1 MHIFMLCVWNAY
13 LTFVYLFM
21 YFDWTCSPLPRDK
34 ALLII
39 QIYLFYISN
48 WTQVLFFKL
57 FISYFGISFSLPSTV
72 FTFFYNF
79 YLCKMKLTFSSL
91 GKSLFYQQCACV
103 WSVSNCFMCSL
114 VSCVCI
120 LHISS
125 LHIVWLQVFFVFAGF
140 ECSVYIDFVYR

>member
-1 MHIFMLCVWNAY
+1 MHIFMLCVWNVY

-39 QIYLFYISN
+39 QIYLFYISS

-79 YLCKMKLTFSSL
+79 YQLLARSAN
-91 GKSLFYQQCACV
+91 QCACV

-114 VSCVCI
+114 VSCICI

>member
-1 MHIFMLCVWNAY
+1 MLCVWNAY
-13 LTFVYLFM
+13 LTFVYLSM

-39 QIYLFYISN
+39 QIYLFYISS

-103 WSVSNCFMCSL
+103 WNVSNCFMCSL
-114 VSCVCI
+114 VSYIKFFCFCWIWMLSLHRFCIQVANMFCVCMI
-120 LHISS
+120 FL
-125 LHIVWLQVFFVFAGF
+125 
-140 ECSVYIDFVYR
+140 CSQ

>member
-21 YFDWTCSPLPRDK
+21 HFDWICSLLPWDK
-34 ALLII
+34 ALFII

-72 FTFFYNF
+72 FTFT
-79 YLCKMKLTFSSL
+79 TFICAKWNELLARSANL
-91 GKSLFYQQCACV
+91 YFTNQCACV
-103 WSVSNCFMCSL
+103 SSVSNCFMCSL
-114 VSCVCI
+114 VSCICI

-125 LHIVWLQVFFVFAGF
+125 LHIVWLQAFMFFAGF
-140 ECSVYIDFVYR
+140 ECSV